1 VKVKAVLLFFVLLLV
16 CVASMAPLS
25 SAQSSG
31 AIADMYESWNYRT
44 WEDDINDISL
54 ECHETYWWNIRNYI
68 GEPIVNP
75 VITAETDLEFFPS
88 TEPYLMGPPIY
99 EWRCDSVP
107 VNRWWSGGGSSKDP
121 VSVTSGFRVERH
133 VFPEKIASFPA
144 VQVVNVTLW
153 VQDTIPDDA
162 NELSV
167 TIGFYPIVWQEDVLL
182 NYNLISWSNDAGW
195 SEYQQGPSAI
205 QFYTFRPF
213 TTGVFNFT
221 ATFEVTKIPS
231 LMGSPVSKPMVEVF
245 WRKVLVEELAEPSTS
260 VSVECP
266 NRWTATIQLE
276 QEVNWTLIT
285 TELPALFADM
295 SSISSPILY
304 DSEDNPRVLDEL
316 KFTLASGA
324 DLHVYDATDR
334 HVGLNYETGELE
346 IQISGAT
353 FVWSGDTQIVTV
365 PDPMAGNYTTRL
377 VGTSETWSTYEL
389 LIEALSET
397 EVLYTETHEDTISKE
412 QTHECTTTIP
422 YVGEEINTE
431 LLPNTVFDV
440 VWEGFHYPITIFS
453 SSSVTHFIFNQTLA
467 QISFDVTGESVTN
480 GYCNV
485 TIPNN
490 LLWGNFTVL
499 IDGDP
504 PVELIRK
511 DNATHA
517 SIYFTYEL
525 QITRNVQIIGTE
537 VIPEFPFFPIL
548 PLFMTITLLA
558 AILYRRQLRNG
569 NVGQSCKLA
578 RACLVGLK
586 FNPPHTT
593 TLSNSYSLLLSY

>member
-1 VKVKAVLLFFVLLLV
+1 VKVKAVLLFFVLLLF
-16 CVASMAPLS
+16 CVASMTPLGS
-25 SAQSSG
+25 VQSSG

-44 WEDDINDISL
+44 WEDNIDNISL
-54 ECHETYWWNIRNYI
+54 ECYETYWWNIRNYI

-75 VITAETDLEFFPS
+75 VITAETDLEFIPS

-107 VNRWWSGGGSSKDP
+107 VNRWWGGGGSCKDS
-121 VSVTSGFRVERH
+121 VSVTTGFRVERY
-133 VFPEKIASFPA
+133 VSPEKVVEFPA
-144 VQVVNVTLW
+144 EQVVNVTLW
-153 VQDTIPDDA
+153 VEGPIPEDA
-162 NELSV
+162 NELSM
-167 TIGFYPIVWQEDVLL
+167 TIGFYPIVWLEEILL
-182 NYNLISWSNDAGW
+182 NYELMSWSNDAGW

-213 TTGVFNFT
+213 TSGAFNFT
-221 ATFEVTKIPS
+221 ATFKVTKIPS

-260 VSVECP
+260 VSAECP
-266 NRWTATIQLE
+266 NRWNATIQLE
-276 QEVNWTLIT
+276 QEVNWTLIK

-295 SSISSPILY
+295 ASISSPILY
-304 DSEDNPRVLDEL
+304 DSEDTPRVLDKL

-324 DLHVYDATDR
+324 DLHVYDPADR
-334 HVGLNYETGELE
+334 HVGLNYETEELE
-346 IQISGAT
+346 THIPSAT
-353 FVWSGDTQIVTV
+353 FVWTGDTQIVTV

-377 VGTSETWSTYEL
+377 VGTSETWSSYEL
-389 LIEALSET
+389 SIEAISEN
-397 EVLYTETHEDTISKE
+397 EALYTETHEDTILKE

-422 YVGEEINTE
+422 SVGKEINTQ

-440 VWEGFHYPITIFS
+440 VWDGDHYPVTIFS

-467 QISFDVTGESVTN
+467 QISFKVTDESSTT

-485 TIPNN
+485 TIPNK

-511 DNATHA
+511 DNATHT
-517 SIYFTYEL
+517 SIYFNCEL
-525 QITRNVQIIGTE
+525 QITRNVQIIGTKA
-537 VIPEFPFFPIL
+537 IPEFPFFLIL
-548 PLFMTITLLA
+548 PLFMAIILLA
-558 AILYRRQLRNG
+558 VIFYKRQLKNG
-569 NVGQSCKLA
+569 NIDVSMGAHIAHRVCGRLA
-578 RACLVGLK
+578 
-586 FNPPHTT
+586 
-593 TLSNSYSLLLSY
+593 

>member
-1 VKVKAVLLFFVLLLV
+1 VKVKAVLLFYVLLLL
-16 CVASMAPLS
+16 CVASVAPLS
-25 SAQSSG
+25 SAQSTG
-31 AIADMYESWNYRT
+31 AIADMYESWGYWT
-44 WEDDINDISL
+44 WEDTISNIPL
-54 ECHETYWWNIRNYI
+54 ECYEGYWWNIRNYI
-68 GEPIVNP
+68 GEPINNP
-75 VITAETDLEFFPS
+75 IIMAETNLQFVPYV
-88 TEPYLMGPPIY
+88 EPDIMEPPIY
-99 EWRCDSVP
+99 EWRYESLP
-107 VNRWWSGGGSSKDP
+107 PNRWWGVGGNSEDP
-121 VSVTSGFRVERH
+121 IYVTPGFRVERH
-133 VFPEKIASFPA
+133 VSPEKVVDLPTE
-144 VQVVNVTLW
+144 QVVDVTLW
-153 VQDTIPDDA
+153 VEGPIPEDA

-167 TIGFYPIVWQEDVLL
+167 TIGFYPIVWLEEILL
-182 NYNLISWSNDAGW
+182 NYELISWSNDAGW
-195 SEYQQGPSAI
+195 TEYQHGPSSI

-213 TTGVFNFT
+213 TTGTFNFT

-231 LMGSPVSKPMVEVF
+231 LRGSPVSKPMVEVF
-245 WRKVLVEELAEPSTS
+245 WRKVLVEELAEASTS
-260 VSVECP
+260 VRVECP
-266 NRWTATIQLE
+266 NRWNATIQLE
-276 QEVNWTLIT
+276 QEVNWTLVK

-295 SSISSPILY
+295 ASISSPILY
-304 DSEDNPRVLDEL
+304 DSEDNPRVLDKL

-324 DLHVYDATDR
+324 DLHVYDPADR

-346 IQISGAT
+346 IQIPSAT
-353 FVWSGDTQIVTV
+353 FVWAGDTQIVTV
-365 PDPMAGNYTTRL
+365 PDPMAGNYTTHL

-389 LIEALSET
+389 LIEAISET

-422 YVGEEINTE
+422 SVGEEINTE

-440 VWEGFHYPITIFS
+440 VWEGVHYPITIFS

-467 QISFDVTGESVTN
+467 QISFEVTGESVTT

-490 LLWGNFTVL
+490 LLWGDFTVL

-548 PLFMTITLLA
+548 PLFMTITLLTV
-558 AILYRRQLRNG
+558 ILYRRQLRKG
-569 NVGQSCKLA
+569 NAGQSCKLA
-578 RACLVGLK
+578 RAWLVGLK
-586 FNPPHTT
+586 FNA
-593 TLSNSYSLLLSY
+593 

>member
-1 VKVKAVLLFFVLLLV
+1 VKVKAVLLFYALLFI
-16 CVASMAPLS
+16 CVASMAPLG

-31 AIADMYESWNYRT
+31 AIADMYESWNYLT
-44 WEDDINDISL
+44 WEDDISNISL
-54 ECHETYWWNIRNYI
+54 ECYETYWWNIRNYI

-99 EWRCDSVP
+99 EWRCGSVP
-107 VNRWWSGGGSSKDP
+107 VNRWWGGGGSSKDP
-121 VSVTSGFRVERH
+121 VSVTPGFRVERH

-213 TTGVFNFT
+213 TTGTFNFT
-221 ATFEVTKIPS
+221 STFEVTKIPS

-260 VSVECP
+260 VSVERP
-266 NRWTATIQLE
+266 SRWIATIQLE

-295 SSISSPILY
+295 VSISSPILY

-324 DLHVYDATDR
+324 DLHVYDAADR
-334 HVGLNYETGELE
+334 HIGLNYETGELE

-353 FVWSGDTQIVTV
+353 FVWVGDTQIVTV
-365 PDPMAGNYTTRL
+365 PDPIVGNYTTRL
-377 VGTSETWSTYEL
+377 VGTSETWSIYEL
-389 LIEALSET
+389 LIEAISET
-397 EVLYTETHEDTISKE
+397 EVLYTETHEDTISQG
-412 QTHECTTTIP
+412 QTHECTTIIP
-422 YVGEEINTE
+422 SVGEEINTE
-431 LLPNTVFDV
+431 LLPNTVFDAF
-440 VWEGFHYPITIFS
+440 WESAQYPITIFGS
-453 SSSVTHFIFNQTLA
+453 PSVTHFIFNQTLA
-467 QISFDVTGESVTN
+467 QISFEVTGDSVTT

-485 TIPNN
+485 IIPNN

-525 QITRNVQIIGTE
+525 QTTKNVQIIGTG
-537 VIPEFPFFPIL
+537 VIPEFSFFPIL
-548 PLFMTITLLA
+548 PLFMIITLFA
-558 AILYRRQLRNG
+558 VILYRRHVRNG
-569 NVGQSCKLA
+569 NFGQSCKLV
-578 RACLVGLK
+578 RTCLVG
-586 FNPPHTT
+586 
-593 TLSNSYSLLLSY
+593 